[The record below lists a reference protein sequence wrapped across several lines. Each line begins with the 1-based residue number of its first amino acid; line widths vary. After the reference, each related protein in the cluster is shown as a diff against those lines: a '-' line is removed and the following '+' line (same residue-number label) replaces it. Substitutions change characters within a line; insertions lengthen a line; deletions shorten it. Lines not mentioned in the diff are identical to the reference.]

1 MTPRTPSLADAHR
14 DALWTPY
21 MQMKSVLDHGPV
33 IFERAD
39 GIYLYDS
46 TGKRYIDGHA
56 SLWLMNVGFGRKE
69 IADAAYEQM
78 QKMTFFSMFQG
89 FSNPPAI
96 ELAELLLEL
105 TRPEGMGKVFYSDS
119 GSEAVETAL
128 KMARQ
133 YWKNR
138 GLQGKYKFIARR
150 NSYHGVTFGA
160 LSASGISANRK
171 MFEPLVPGFR
181 HIPEPNCYRH
191 GFGSNLSEEEVSI
204 AASDALQRAIEF
216 EGPETVA
223 GFIAEPVQG
232 AGGVVVPPE
241 SYLRRCREICTKYD
255 ILFLAD
261 EVITGFGRTGTWFGC
276 RTYGIQPDIMC
287 FAKGITSG
295 YIPMGATLCSNQI
308 YEAFLGSPGDGKEF
322 RHGNTYSGHATAAAA
337 ALANLSIVQRENL
350 PENARKVGAHFLA
363 GLKRLERY
371 PNVGDVRGV
380 GLIARVE
387 LVQEKTSK
395 KQFTPVGV
403 TGAKVQQ
410 RAQDLGVIF
419 RNVGDVLT
427 FSPPLILT
435 ESQADDIVEIIDQ
448 AIAEVT
454 GRA

>member
-1 MTPRTPSLADAHR
+1 
-14 DALWTPY
+14 
-21 MQMKSVLDHGPV
+21 
-33 IFERAD
+33 
-39 GIYLYDS
+39 
-46 TGKRYIDGHA
+46 
-56 SLWLMNVGFGRKE
+56 
-69 IADAAYEQM
+69 
-78 QKMTFFSMFQG
+78 
-89 FSNPPAI
+89 
-96 ELAELLLEL
+96 
-105 TRPEGMGKVFYSDS
+105 
-119 GSEAVETAL
+119 VETAL

-181 HIPEPNCYRH
+181 HIPEPNCYRN

-241 SYLRRCREICTKYD
+241 SYLRRCREICTKYNV
-255 ILFLAD
+255 LFIAD
-261 EVITGFGRTGTWFGC
+261 EVITGFGRTGTWFGS

-337 ALANLSIVQRENL
+337 ALANLSIVRRENL
-350 PENARKVGAHFLA
+350 PDNARKVGAHFLA

-395 KQFTPVGV
+395 QQFTPVGV

-448 AIAEVT
+448 AIADVT